1 MSAVTE
7 LIRERVGIIVT
18 RGLDSYGRFGVES
31 EKKAFYRVTVDLL
44 LAVTDR
50 IDNNEVVTISPLR
63 DLMTNG
69 LFAVGFSPQRVIVI
83 FESVARS
90 LYGEVE
96 ESGIVDPDTMRI
108 YQKYE
113 DLLRGVVGD
122 FRALLQKSVS
132 DYLGE
137 IVEYGLAETAVSL
150 PQTRSRLLIRNRATH
165 NNLAVPRSR
174 LRERFKS
181 VFDSRVT
188 QYSDIVSNSSRD
200 INAITSDSKIPD
212 RLDPVDR
219 DRLVAT
225 FAGEGKKIYE
235 DVEQLF
241 NFSVEMAGYQ
251 GSLVG
256 AVEYQATYYEYL
268 MAMAYGKVLPQG
280 VLTGDFGNFEAIYD
294 TRATKASV
302 PGLKFLEPLYTT
314 RSANQTVGVNVP
326 VAEKYSDAG
335 ITDRYVP
342 PTRSTSTLDHVS
354 LALESVYTLCLK
366 VGDTVRSLLNSP
378 SPGIGDTATQLSVL
392 ARVFPQSVDL
402 ELRGTGVTGAI
413 GSLLSAHRT
422 LYALLGYE
430 PDLQDFKNRFNDL
443 SNLLSGLIRTLR
455 TVGFRP
461 GGHVPSLSL
470 TYYEPN
476 RDKVRDRLV
485 ALGFSRAEA
494 DDIVNVSSFSELL
507 NRFAPVTDSQD
518 VISFFRAYDLTK
530 LIYEFGGQ
538 EAIDTFTD
546 FLYGRDRGESV
557 LRLLDFLNRGRSL
570 ASKVKG
576 SEYSKLIGYLVTVTY
591 AVDPGQLAVLD
602 SVLKRNNLD
611 LFESITYLVEQGIPT
626 IIRNRSDVS
635 LLSGMVAQMVTLDN
649 DGYESQKP
657 LWNEL
662 IERSAG
668 NIGTGVNGLYT
679 QASGITPT
687 ELYSAL
693 NRPSATSPLGQI
705 LDGVRGGRLT
715 SLLRYCNI
723 FGLLYSLSPYR
734 NSGQLVN
741 QPADNYVVI
750 LDLLDTMEILTERL
764 ELARL
769 IFDDNGS
776 GDNTA
781 ETTYTAPIVQVQNKE
796 LAAVT
801 DLISLIGTEDVPDP
815 DQYRI
820 LESPGIGNSR
830 VPNGLRITNSLT
842 PEEAAIVSVRGNEV
856 GAFTQGVNAVES
868 GSFIRIAV
876 SNLLANGILVNG
888 DETSNVAFDTN
899 SLASNTN
906 FPVSDYRVTYAP
918 DTSSN
923 TNLLPSSSFDPLSS
937 CLRFGNTNCVD
948 QGYLETSELCS
959 AGYNKSLYP
968 ETGYGEL
975 PGFVGGV
982 QIDRALGSG
991 MTSDVTYQTTPTE
1004 HPQRPFT
1011 ISGLTETSRSPVLKD
1026 TPMACATLKDPYEY
1040 GACMSML
1047 KCKKFRPPY
1056 EGKYSFP
1063 FCPSTLHGGRLRK

>member
-18 RGLDSYGRFGVES
+18 RGLDEYGRFGVES

-44 LAVTDR
+44 LAITDR

-63 DLMTNG
+63 DLMTSG
-69 LFAVGFSPQRVIVI
+69 LFVVGFDPQRVIGI
-83 FESVARS
+83 FESVSRS
-90 LYGEVE
+90 LYREVE

-113 DLLRGVVGD
+113 DLLREVVGD

-137 IVEYGLAETAVSL
+137 INEYGVAREQVSL
-150 PQTRSRLLIRNRATH
+150 SPTRSRLLTGNRTTH
-165 NNLAVPRSR
+165 DPLTVPRSR
-174 LRERFKS
+174 LRNKFRS
-181 VFDSRVT
+181 VFETKIT
-188 QYSDIVSNSSRD
+188 QYSDIVSNASRD
-200 INAITSDSKIPD
+200 INAITSDSQTPD
-212 RLDPVDR
+212 SLDPVDR

-235 DVEQLF
+235 DIERLF
-241 NFSVEMAGYQ
+241 NYSVEMAGYQ

-268 MAMAYGKVLPQG
+268 MAMSYGKVLPQG
-280 VLTGDFGNFEAIYD
+280 VLTGDFGDFEAIYD
-294 TRATKASV
+294 ARATDTSV

-314 RSANQTVGVNVP
+314 RSANQTVGLSVP
-326 VAEKYSDAG
+326 VAAKYSDAG
-335 ITDRYVP
+335 VTDRYVP
-342 PTRSTSTLDHVS
+342 PARSTSTLDHVS

-366 VGDTVRSLLNSP
+366 VGDTVRSLLNDTP
-378 SPGIGDTATQLSVL
+378 RGIGDTATQLSVL

-413 GSLLSAHRT
+413 GSLLAAHRT

-430 PDLQDFKNRFNDL
+430 PDLQDFNDRLTSLAGQL
-443 SNLLSGLIRTLR
+443 STLIRTLR
-455 TVGFRP
+455 TTGFRP
-461 GGHVPSLSL
+461 GGYVPSLSL
-470 TYYEPN
+470 TYYEPDGN
-476 RDKVRDRLV
+476 KVKNRLV

-494 DDIVNVSSFSELL
+494 DDIVNVSSFTELL

-546 FLYGRDRGESV
+546 FLYGRDPDKSV
-557 LRLLDFLNRGRSL
+557 LRLLEFLDRDRSL

-626 IIRNRSDVS
+626 VIRDRADVS

-662 IERSAG
+662 IEQSAG
-668 NIGTGVNGLYT
+668 NIGTGVSGLYT
-679 QASGITPT
+679 KTSGITPT
-687 ELYSAL
+687 ELYSSL

-723 FGLLYSLSPYR
+723 FGLLYTLTPYR

-741 QPADNYVVI
+741 QSADDYVVI
-750 LDLLDTMEILTERL
+750 LELLDTMEMLTERL

-769 IFDDNGS
+769 ILDDNAT
-776 GDNTA
+776 GDSTA
-781 ETTYTAPIVQVQNKE
+781 ETTYTDPIVQVQNKE

-801 DLISLIGTEDVPDP
+801 DLVTLIGTEDVPDP

-830 VPNGLRITNSLT
+830 IPNGLRITNSLT
-842 PEEAAIVSVRGNEV
+842 PEEAAIISVSGERI
-856 GAFTQGVNAVES
+856 GAFTQAANSVET
-868 GSFIRIAV
+868 GSYIRIAV
-876 SNLLANGILVNG
+876 SNLLANGVLVNG
-888 DETSNVAFDTN
+888 DGTNNVVSDTS

-906 FPVSDYRVTYAP
+906 SPVSDYRVTYAP
-918 DTSSN
+918 DTGNETSQ
-923 TNLLPSSSFDPLSS
+923 PSSFDPLSS
-937 CLRFGNTNCVD
+937 CLRFGNNNCVD
-948 QGYLETSELCS
+948 QEYAGAGALCS
-959 AGYNKSLYP
+959 TGYNKSLYP

-975 PGFVGGV
+975 PGFIGGV
-982 QIDRALGSG
+982 QVDRALGSG
-991 MTSDVTYQTTPTE
+991 MTGNVTYQTVPAT

-1011 ISGLTETSRSPVLKD
+1011 ISGLTESSRSPVLKD
-1026 TPMACATLKDPYEY
+1026 NPMTCATLKDPYEY

>member
-1 MSAVTE
+1 VSAVTE

-18 RGLDSYGRFGVES
+18 RGLDSYGRFGVDS
-31 EKKAFYRVTVDLL
+31 EKRAFYRVVVDLL
-44 LAVTDR
+44 LAITDR
-50 IDNNEVVTISPLR
+50 IDSNEVVTISPLR
-63 DLMTNG
+63 DLMTSG
-69 LFAVGFSPQRVIVI
+69 LFVVGFDSQLVIGI
-83 FESVARS
+83 FESVSRS
-90 LYGEVE
+90 LYREVE

-113 DLLRGVVGD
+113 GLLLEVVGD

-137 IVEYGLAETAVSL
+137 INEYGSAETVVSL
-150 PQTRSRLLIRNRATH
+150 PPTRSRLLTRNRTTH
-165 NNLAVPRSR
+165 DPLTVPRSR
-174 LRERFKS
+174 LRNNFRS
-181 VFDSRVT
+181 VFDT
-188 QYSDIVSNSSRD
+188 KINQYSDIVSNASRD
-200 INAITSDSKIPD
+200 INAITSDSQTPD
-212 RLDPVDR
+212 PLDPVDR

-235 DVEQLF
+235 DIERLF
-241 NFSVEMAGYQ
+241 NFSIEMSGYQ

-268 MAMAYGKVLPQG
+268 MAMSYGKVLPQG
-280 VLTGDFGNFEAIYD
+280 VLTGDFGDFEEIYD
-294 TRATKASV
+294 ARATDTSI

-314 RSANQTVGVNVP
+314 RSANQTVGLSVP
-326 VAEKYSDAG
+326 VAAKYTENG
-335 ITDRYVP
+335 IANRYVP
-342 PTRSTSTLDHVS
+342 PSRSTSTLDHVS

-366 VGDTVRSLLNSP
+366 VGDTVRSLLNASP
-378 SPGIGDTATQLSVL
+378 GGIGDTATQLSVL

-413 GSLLSAHRT
+413 GSLLAAHRT
-422 LYALLGYE
+422 LYSLLGYE
-430 PDLQDFKNRFNDL
+430 PDLKDFNDRLTTLAGQL
-443 SNLLSGLIRTLR
+443 STLIQTLR
-455 TVGFRP
+455 TAGFRP
-461 GGHVPSLSL
+461 GGHVPSLAL
-470 TYYEPN
+470 TYYEPDK
-476 RDKVRDRLV
+476 DKVKNRLV
-485 ALGFSRAEA
+485 SLGFSRVEA
-494 DDIVNVSSFSELL
+494 DDIVNVQSFTELL

-546 FLYGRDRGESV
+546 FLYGRDPDRSV
-557 LRLLDFLNRGRSL
+557 LRLLEFLNRGRSL

-626 IIRNRSDVS
+626 VIRDRSDVS

-662 IERSAG
+662 ISQSAG
-668 NIGTGVNGLYT
+668 NIGKSVSGLYT
-679 QASGITPT
+679 RTSGITPT
-687 ELYSAL
+687 ELYAAL

-705 LDGVRGGRLT
+705 LGGVRGGRLT

-741 QPADNYVVI
+741 QSADDYVVI
-750 LDLLDTMEILTERL
+750 LELLDTMEMLTERL

-769 IFDDNGS
+769 ILDDNAT
-776 GDNTA
+776 GDSTA
-781 ETTYTAPIVQVQNKE
+781 EATYTDPIVQVQNKE

-801 DLISLIGTEDVPDP
+801 DLVTSIGTEDVPNP

-830 VPNGLRITNSLT
+830 VSNGVRITNSLT
-842 PEEAAIVSVRGNEV
+842 PEEAAIISVSGSRI
-856 GAFTQGVNAVES
+856 GAFTQAANSVET
-868 GSFIRIAV
+868 GSYIRIAV
-876 SNLLANGILVNG
+876 SNLLANGVLVDGLGANNIA
-888 DETSNVAFDTN
+888 SDTN
-899 SLASNTN
+899 TLASNTDS
-906 FPVSDYRVTYAP
+906 PVSDYTVEYVPASG
-918 DTSSN
+918 DGTSQ
-923 TNLLPSSSFDPLSS
+923 PSSFDPLSS
-937 CLRFGNTNCVD
+937 CIRFGNTNCTD
-948 QGYLETSELCS
+948 QGYPTTSELCS
-959 AGYNKSLYP
+959 TGYNKSLYP

-982 QIDRALGSG
+982 QVDRTLGDG
-991 MTSDVTYQTTPTE
+991 MTGNVTYQTTPAA

-1011 ISGLTETSRSPVLKD
+1011 ISGLTESSRSSVLKD
-1026 TPMACATLKDPYEY
+1026 NPMACATLKDPYEY

-1047 KCKKFRPPY
+1047 KCKRFRPPY
-1056 EGKYSFP
+1056 EGRYSFP